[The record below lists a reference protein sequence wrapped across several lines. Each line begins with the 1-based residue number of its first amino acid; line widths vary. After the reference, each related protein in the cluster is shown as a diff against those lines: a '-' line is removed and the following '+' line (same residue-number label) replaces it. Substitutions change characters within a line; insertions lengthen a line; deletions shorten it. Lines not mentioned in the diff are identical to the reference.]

1 MITVSNELHMSMIIY
16 ENILHHPLI
25 FMEED

>member
-1 MITVSNELHMSMIIY
+1 MITVSNELHMSMIIC